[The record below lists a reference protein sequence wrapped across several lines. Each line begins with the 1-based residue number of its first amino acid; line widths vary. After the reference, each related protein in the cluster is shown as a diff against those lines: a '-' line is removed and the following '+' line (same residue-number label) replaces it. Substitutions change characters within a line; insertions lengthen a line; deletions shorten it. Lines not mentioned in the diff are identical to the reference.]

1 MTTKARLELTYLPWL
16 SLPLVLISYLILWNR
31 LPAEM
36 TVHFDLKG
44 APNGWMSKW
53 ASLASSLAALLI
65 ILLFSTAK
73 LMYKEKRDHGTH
85 PKDLLRH
92 CLSVGAITII
102 LMGVLIYNVW

>member
-1 MTTKARLELTYLPWL
+1 MTTKARLKLTYLPWL

-36 TVHFDLKG
+36 TVHFDFKG
-44 APNGWMSKW
+44 APNGWMSKG
-53 ASLASSLAALLI
+53 ASLTLSLAALLI
-65 ILLFSTAK
+65 ILLLSTVK
-73 LMYKEKRDHGTH
+73 LMYKQKRDYSLR

-92 CLSVGAITII
+92 CLAVGSITII